1 MRTVMLEMERIYS
14 HLGDM
19 AGMQVDVAYPVG
31 ASLLLILREEILRY
45 NALMSGSRF
54 LKGIIVPGGLIRD
67 IKTEKLQN
75 FNKYLS
81 GFKNRFENA
90 FKTACDSSWVID
102 RFDTTGVV
110 KHELVSPLNLSGPI
124 ARSSGAAIDTR
135 RNHPYGIYDK
145 LKLNLPSRNEGD
157 VLARFMVKA
166 DEVKNSVDIIKDVI
180 DNLPE
185 GPVLSEC
192 NNNDGYA
199 LIVVEAPRG
208 QNLHWVYVKN
218 GVIDRYK
225 VRTASFCNWWAIEH
239 SVLGNIVPDFP
250 VINKSMNL
258 SYAGNDL

>member
-1 MRTVMLEMERIYS
+1 MSIEKINNCTVPERAWQLRTVMLEMERIYS

-110 KHELVSPLNLSGPI
+110 IHELVSPLNLSGPI
-124 ARSSGAAIDTR
+124 ARFGR
-135 RNHPYGIYDK
+135 RYRYAPQ
-145 LKLNLPSRNEGD
+145 PSLRH
-157 VLARFMVKA
+157 LR
-166 DEVKNSVDIIKDVI
+166 
-180 DNLPE
+180 
-185 GPVLSEC
+185 
-192 NNNDGYA
+192 
-199 LIVVEAPRG
+199 
-208 QNLHWVYVKN
+208 
-218 GVIDRYK
+218 
-225 VRTASFCNWWAIEH
+225 
-239 SVLGNIVPDFP
+239 
-250 VINKSMNL
+250 
-258 SYAGNDL
+258 